1 MKMPGLTIALSHTL
15 HSLVLS
21 PLISYSDQI
30 YSIHRSKNSAG
41 FSLDIPLIMLVAS
54 IFKYV
59 LSRPFE
65 PPRTPTSPHAA
76 AAVIANGGLW
86 GNHSGCST
94 GSAPTTPTRSS
105 CRRSSPFLC
114 RSSYLRSHWRTG
126 PRPECVLGLSTCPSL
141 ATSLVPDSHGP
152 TASGSGVPR
161 ARTSCPSSLV
171 LPLSF
176 ALHCCNRCSLRWQ
189 RMSPS

>member
-76 AAVIANGGLW
+76 VA
-86 GNHSGCST
+86 
-94 GSAPTTPTRSS
+94 SS
-105 CRRSSPFLC
+105 HR
-114 RSSYLRSHWRTG
+114 
-126 PRPECVLGLSTCPSL
+126 
-141 ATSLVPDSHGP
+141 
-152 TASGSGVPR
+152 
-161 ARTSCPSSLV
+161 
-171 LPLSF
+171 
-176 ALHCCNRCSLRWQ
+176 
-189 RMSPS
+189 